1 MQLIRLGAA
10 ALNQTPLDW
19 EGNISRIASA
29 CEEAR
34 RRQISILCCPELCIS
49 GYGCEDAFH
58 SSGVLSTAMDMLHEL
73 EPVSRGLVLAVG
85 LPVRWASGVYDGV
98 ALLVDGELL
107 GISAKQHLAGD
118 GLHYEPRWFRRW
130 PSGRQDVVT
139 VAGRQLP
146 FGDLRFSCGGVRIGF
161 EICEDAWVADRP
173 GARLAARGVDVILN
187 PSASHFAFGKDEI
200 RRRFVLEGAR
210 AFASAYVL
218 ANLLGNESGRIV
230 YDGSTLIADP
240 SGLVARGGRFS
251 FADVSVVDG
260 DVDIDA
266 IRLIQAR
273 SISHT
278 SLPDHCDVISH
289 DFMSP
294 PLSPCDPSCGGDSR
308 DEWERSQEPGIRKK
322 EEFTRAVSLGLMDSL
337 RKSRSRGFV
346 VSASGGADSSAV
358 ICLVAIG
365 IAMIAREHGSD
376 AVKRLGLGDA
386 VVSNLRKLSGSSYS
400 DPSVQAIVAEVL
412 TCVYQSTVN
421 SSTTTR
427 EAARGIAS
435 AVGAKF
441 HEFDVESLVQK
452 YEELAEAVI
461 GRKLSW
467 ESDDIARQNIQAR
480 VRAPGVWLLAN
491 LYNAMLVATSNRS
504 EAAVGY
510 ATMDGDT
517 AGGIAPIAGIDKAF
531 LREWL
536 TWIEHE
542 GPQDVGPL
550 STMGAINKQQ
560 PTAELRPTHDGQTD
574 ESDLMPYDVLDR
586 IERFAIRDQQM
597 PVVIWE
603 QLINEFPQHD
613 AERLGYWTERFFLLW
628 SRNQWKRERLA
639 PSFHLDD
646 ESLDPKS
653 WCRFPILS
661 GGFSRELQELRKNAS
676 ARDIQW

>member
-1 MQLIRLGAA
+1 M
-10 ALNQTPLDW
+10 
-19 EGNISRIASA
+19 
-29 CEEAR
+29 
-34 RRQISILCCPELCIS
+34 
-49 GYGCEDAFH
+49 
-58 SSGVLSTAMDMLHEL
+58 
-73 EPVSRGLVLAVG
+73 
-85 LPVRWASGVYDGV
+85 
-98 ALLVDGELL
+98 
-107 GISAKQHLAGD
+107 
-118 GLHYEPRWFRRW
+118 
-130 PSGRQDVVT
+130 
-139 VAGRQLP
+139 
-146 FGDLRFSCGGVRIGF
+146 
-161 EICEDAWVADRP
+161 
-173 GARLAARGVDVILN
+173 
-187 PSASHFAFGKDEI
+187 
-200 RRRFVLEGAR
+200 
-210 AFASAYVL
+210 L
-218 ANLLGNESGRIV
+218 ANHLGNEAGRIV
-230 YDGSTLIADP
+230 YDGSTLIAGP
-240 SGLVARGGRFS
+240 SGLVARGRRFS

-273 SISHT
+273 GNSHT
-278 SLPDHCDVISH
+278 SVPDQCDVVSH
-289 DFMSP
+289 NFTFP
-294 PLSPCDPSCGGDSR
+294 PLSSRDPSNGGDGR
-308 DEWERSQEPGIRKK
+308 DEWERSQKPGVCKK

-337 RKSRSRGFV
+337 RKSKSRGFV

-358 ICLVAIG
+358 ICLIAIG

-386 VVSNLRKLSGSSYS
+386 LISNLRELSGSSYS
-400 DPSVQAIVAEVL
+400 DPGVQAIVAEVL
-412 TCVYQSTVN
+412 TCVYQSTVH

-550 STMGAINKQQ
+550 SAMGAINKQQ
-560 PTAELRPTHDGQTD
+560 PTAELRPVHDGQTD

-676 ARDIQW
+676 ARDIHW

>member
-1 MQLIRLGAA
+1 
-10 ALNQTPLDW
+10 
-19 EGNISRIASA
+19 
-29 CEEAR
+29 
-34 RRQISILCCPELCIS
+34 
-49 GYGCEDAFH
+49 
-58 SSGVLSTAMDMLHEL
+58 
-73 EPVSRGLVLAVG
+73 
-85 LPVRWASGVYDGV
+85 
-98 ALLVDGELL
+98 
-107 GISAKQHLAGD
+107 
-118 GLHYEPRWFRRW
+118 
-130 PSGRQDVVT
+130 
-139 VAGRQLP
+139 
-146 FGDLRFSCGGVRIGF
+146 
-161 EICEDAWVADRP
+161 
-173 GARLAARGVDVILN
+173 
-187 PSASHFAFGKDEI
+187 
-200 RRRFVLEGAR
+200 
-210 AFASAYVL
+210 
-218 ANLLGNESGRIV
+218 
-230 YDGSTLIADP
+230 
-240 SGLVARGGRFS
+240 
-251 FADVSVVDG
+251 
-260 DVDIDA
+260 
-266 IRLIQAR
+266 
-273 SISHT
+273 
-278 SLPDHCDVISH
+278 
-289 DFMSP
+289 
-294 PLSPCDPSCGGDSR
+294 
-308 DEWERSQEPGIRKK
+308 
-322 EEFTRAVSLGLMDSL
+322 
-337 RKSRSRGFV
+337 
-346 VSASGGADSSAV
+346 
-358 ICLVAIG
+358 
-365 IAMIAREHGSD
+365 MIAREYGPN
-376 AVKRLGLGDA
+376 AVKRLGLDDSLRG
-386 VVSNLRKLSGSSYS
+386 NLRELSMSCYS

-412 TCVYQSTVN
+412 TCVYQSTAN

-427 EAARGIAS
+427 EAARDIAS

-536 TWIEHE
+536 TWIEHV
-542 GPQDVGPL
+542 GPQDIGPL
-550 STMGAINKQQ
+550 SAMGAINKQQ
-560 PTAELRPTHDGQTD
+560 PTAELRPTNDGQTD

-603 QLINEFPQHD
+603 QLINEFPQHN

-676 ARDIQW
+676 ARDIHW